1 MYVATDLCYINQI
14 NGNSQVSCALS
25 SQWPC
30 ALGKKYYGRGP
41 LQISWNFNYG
51 LAGQSIG
58 FDLLG
63 NPDKVAQDPVISF
76 KTALWLWMNNAHKVM
91 PQGFGATIRAINGAL
106 ECNGKNPAAVN
117 ARVGYYKDY
126 CKQFGVDPGNNLT
139 C

>member
-63 NPDKVAQDPVISF
+63 TRLLI
-76 KTALWLWMNNAHKVM
+76 
-91 PQGFGATIRAINGAL
+91 
-106 ECNGKNPAAVN
+106 
-117 ARVGYYKDY
+117 Y
-126 CKQFGVDPGNNLT
+126 CGLYPYNI
-139 C
+139 